1 MLGFGHSLMAF
12 SMNSLNKEDTLV
24 MLEICGESYR
34 AERPDGVQDDYFI
47 VRKVNIKDKE
57 VVVIAFKGSE
67 SCIQW
72 IFNGLAYVFTLIFH
86 FGHLLRAL
94 FGIRPIPDQASM
106 AINFFSSAI
115 YLGCVKVALFKYKNR
130 YKDIIKNT
138 SKVVFTGH
146 SRGGAL
152 AIAAAVC
159 FMGENEAVST
169 IFNGFLQFWY
179 RQQGNIGTKL
189 KPENIQIVTF
199 GSPTFRFTDNTING
213 KVDNLTVG
221 YAHKKDMVPYPIV
234 RWIGTRRTLTTGYV
248 SGWNPFDYHKR
259 DCYEA
264 CLNAKYNWTFED
276 EE

>member
-1 MLGFGHSLMAF
+1 MAF
-12 SMNSLNKEDTLV
+12 SMNSLNKENTLV
-24 MLEICGESYR
+24 MLEICSESYS

-47 VRKVNIKDKE
+47 VRKVNEKDKE

-72 IFNGLAYVFTLIFH
+72 IFNGLAYVFTLIYH
-86 FGHLLRAL
+86 FGDLLRVWFGGRPMPNQAL
-94 FGIRPIPDQASM
+94 M

-115 YLGCVKVALFKYKNR
+115 YLGCVKVALLKYKNR
-130 YKDIIKNT
+130 YNNIIKDD

-159 FMGENEAVST
+159 FMGENEEFVST

-179 RQQGNIGTKL
+179 GQQGSIETKL

-199 GSPTFRFTDNTING
+199 GSPTFRFSDKTING

-234 RWIGTRRTLTTGYV
+234 RWIGTRRTLTTGYD
-248 SGWNPFDYHKR
+248 SWWNPFGYHR
-259 DCYEA
+259 PACYKA
-264 CLNAKYNWTFED
+264 CLSAKYKWTFED